1 METIANL
8 IIAILSGMRAAL
20 APHVNHH
27 TPRTPIFLTA
37 WTRIGRAAARL
48 HNLIALW
55 QSNTLPTSR
64 PARAPR
70 KTPAP
75 KKPYF
80 PAGRAWLAARTDHHV
95 RAHASQLQHLLA
107 RPDMADFL
115 TAVPQAARIL
125 RPLCHMLGIEP
136 PAQIRPSPRSIRI
149 RPKRIRPRPVPEPVP
164 QGGTPDRPLPA
175 YIRAAVRAWK
185 KKPA

>member
-1 METIANL
+1 MEHMVITL
-8 IIAILSGMRAAL
+8 IAILSGMRAAL

-37 WTRIGRAAARL
+37 WTRIGRAATRL
-48 HNLIALW
+48 TTLFTRWKN
-55 QSNTLPTSR
+55 NTLPAPRAPS
-64 PARAPR
+64 APR

-80 PAGRAWLAARTDHHV
+80 PAGQAWLAKRTDHHV
-95 RAHASQLQHLLA
+95 RGHASQLQHLLA
-107 RPDMADFL
+107 RPDMAEFL
-115 TAVPQAARIL
+115 TAVPQAGRIL

-136 PAQIRPSPRSIRI
+136 PAQIRPPPRSIRM
-149 RPKRIRPRPVPEPVP
+149 RPKRIRPTPNPVPHH
-164 QGGTPDRPLPA
+164 GTPDRPLPA